1 MWSSAIDAWIRI
13 IEEKDGDVC
22 IEEARSIKCPTLVAH
37 GEKDPICLTPHA
49 EWFEEN
55 IPNARLQ
62 VFPGGKHNFHLRF
75 ADEFN
80 KAALDFFA
88 EK

>member
-1 MWSSAIDAWIRI
+1 MLSTFQ
-13 IEEKDGDVC
+13 
-22 IEEARSIKCPTLVAH
+22 CPTLVAH
-37 GEKDPICLTPHA
+37 GELDPMVDLSHA
-49 EWFEEN
+49 EWFQKN
-55 IPNARLQ
+55 IPDARLQ

-80 KAALDFFA
+80 QTALDFFA